1 MPDDVVMAAAEDPE
15 QCVFTLDLL
24 PHEVIVHILSF
35 PQIEVDDLLRFSEVC
50 SKFRDVVCC
59 NDLWRK
65 KFARRWPNLFRQHNA
80 TNTRWREECLERLSC
95 GRKLRSWVSQMSRDF
110 YAHDELSE
118 DAFKG
123 ISSLSD
129 HPRKLLFF
137 SDELA
142 AILDNEQPHEE
153 LTLKYY
159 ARRVKCHVCH
169 EHMKQCWESYLGA
182 TTPEPSLEE
191 GALLLSEWC
200 HPLHRV
206 PREWVV
212 HTLDELA
219 RRAKAIVAARHPG
232 HPLIRCDWQLST
244 AALSESRWSPSEC
257 RSLLLCINQALF
269 HEYGLAG
276 DRQHYHIPENCFIEK
291 VLEKKSGIP
300 LTVCI
305 IYEAVARRLGVHCL
319 PVNFPTHFLLKWL
332 EHPQLPEDQRYTY
345 IDVYHGGRFMDQGE
359 CPSLCPNLQL
369 DKNTCYSALRT
380 PKVLVRMCWNLVE
393 AWRQFEG
400 TLGMQG
406 LRYALE
412 LLELFEGRGRHRT
425 DPMRGDIEH
434 RLLLARVYLH
444 LGINYE
450 QILTLLKG
458 IEAAHPASSGIVAY
472 MYRTAQS
479 QMVAQQQRKE
489 SCSQR
494 HPRKL
499 RSTPRSH
506 ARVAYAVGMIMCH
519 KKYHYQCVI
528 YGWDGKCA
536 ANRDWI
542 FQMGVHTLN
551 HEERQPFYNVLVG
564 DGSNRYAAQEN
575 LEISSNP
582 AEISHP
588 DIGKYFERFCGT
600 HYLPNAEK
608 EYEYPEDAEVRD
620 ELLQTCHCSDDE
632 EEEEE
637 SCSV

>member
-1 MPDDVVMAAAEDPE
+1 MPDDEVMASAEVSEPAL
-15 QCVFTLDLL
+15 TLDLL
-24 PHEVIVHILSF
+24 PQEVIVHVLSF
-35 PQIEVDDLLRFSEVC
+35 PEIEVDDLLRFSEVC

-59 NDLWRK
+59 NELWKK
-65 KFARRWPNLFRQHNA
+65 KFARRWPDLFRQNNVA
-80 TNTRWREECLERLSC
+80 NTRWREECLERLYC
-95 GRKLRSWVSQMSRDF
+95 GRKLRSWVSCMSKDF

-118 DAFKG
+118 DAFSG

-129 HPRKLLFF
+129 HPRRLQFF
-137 SDELA
+137 IDELG
-142 AILDNEQPHEE
+142 AILNDDQPHES

-159 ARRVKCHVCH
+159 AKRVQCHVCH
-169 EHMKQCWESYLGA
+169 AHMRLCWESYLSSGGP
-182 TTPEPSLEE
+182 TEPSLEE
-191 GALLLSEWC
+191 GALLLSQWC
-200 HPLHRV
+200 QPLHRV
-206 PREWVV
+206 SKERVQ

-219 RRAKAIVAARHPG
+219 LRAKAIVATRHPT
-232 HPLIRCDWQLST
+232 HPLVRCDWQPST
-244 AALSESRWSPSEC
+244 AALSESRWNPADC
-257 RSLLLCINQALF
+257 RSVLICINQALF
-269 HEYGLAG
+269 HEFGLAG
-276 DRQHYHIPENCFIEK
+276 DRPHYHTPDNSFIDK
-291 VLEKKSGIP
+291 VLEKKTGIP
-300 LTVCI
+300 LTLCL
-305 IYEAVARRLGVHCL
+305 IYEAVARRLGVLCL

-332 EHPQLPEDQRYTY
+332 EHPLLPEEQRYTY
-345 IDVYHGGRFMDQGE
+345 IDCYHGGRFMAQGE

-369 DKNTCYSALRT
+369 DRNTCYNALRT

-400 TLGMQG
+400 NLGMQG

-450 QILTLLKG
+450 QILSLLKG

-479 QMVAQQQRKE
+479 QMVAQQLRKE
-489 SCSQR
+489 NRSQR
-494 HPRKL
+494 HPCKL

-506 ARVAYAVGMIMCH
+506 AKVAYAVGMIMRH
-519 KKYHYQCVI
+519 RKYHYQCVI

-542 FQMGVHTLN
+542 YQMGVHNLN
-551 HEERQPFYNVLVG
+551 HEDRQPFYNVLVE

-575 LEISSNP
+575 LEPSMNP
-582 AEISHP
+582 EEIAHP
-588 DIGKYFERFCGT
+588 DVGKYFERFCGT

-608 EYEYPEDAEVRD
+608 ECEYPDDAEVRE
-620 ELLQTCHCSDDE
+620 ELLLETFHASDE

-637 SCSV
+637 SCSA